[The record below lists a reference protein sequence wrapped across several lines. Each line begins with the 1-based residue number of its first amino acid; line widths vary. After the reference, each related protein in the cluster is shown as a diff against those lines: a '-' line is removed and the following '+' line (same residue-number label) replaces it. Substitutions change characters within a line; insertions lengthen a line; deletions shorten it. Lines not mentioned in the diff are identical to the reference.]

1 MSSPEEGGT
10 KIRRNSPPPEMP
22 PPPPPQM
29 QSPPQVD
36 PREDMMQQQMLQ
48 QQMMQQQM
56 MQQQPQGYQEQ
67 QPRQPSMG
75 GPRGILKKSAF
86 AGKSTF
92 SGAFDSPTLKYTLL
106 VIVIFMLLNSK
117 FIWKQI
123 MHFPLMGSAEPS
135 VVALIVNSVIAGMA
149 FYLISSF
156 LIKN

>member
-29 QSPPQVD
+29 PPPPQVD

-56 MQQQPQGYQEQ
+56 MQQQPQGYQQPPQ
-67 QPRQPSMG
+67 QNAMG
-75 GPRGILKKSAF
+75 PTRGILKKSTF
-86 AGKSTF
+86 GGKSTF